1 MNNKLEKNGVI
12 EFTRFF
18 DDKIGAFDLQQKL
31 CEASDVS
38 IVAFFLPNLPDPLI
52 SNAVS
57 VAETLHIPILTTK
70 TINLPR
76 NTSYLITLGVSQ
88 RTRQRVLRKII
99 KSKVGSDYAILQCDS
114 QIGTEIELNF
124 DKPVFRP
131 SDKHGRQLQGLCAQC
146 ERQHQHGDR
155 SSEKISE

>member
-1 MNNKLEKNGVI
+1 MVNNKLEKNGVI

-38 IVAFFLPNLPDPLI
+38 IVAFFLPDLPDALI

-99 KSKVGSDYAILQCDS
+99 KSKVGSDYVILQCDS
-114 QIGTEIELNF
+114 QIGTKIEVHSNF
-124 DKPVFRP
+124 DQGQNVVENLVQLTLVGVQLHSPFR
-131 SDKHGRQLQGLCAQC
+131 H
-146 ERQHQHGDR
+146 
-155 SSEKISE
+155 